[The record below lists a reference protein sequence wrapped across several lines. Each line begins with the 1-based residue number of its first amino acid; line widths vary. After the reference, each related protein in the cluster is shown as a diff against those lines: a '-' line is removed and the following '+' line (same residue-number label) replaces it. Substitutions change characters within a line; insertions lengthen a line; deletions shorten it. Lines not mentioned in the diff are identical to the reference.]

1 MSVQG
6 RWRVVETPGY
16 DMAAAGA
23 YILFD
28 QDGGEF
34 AFDCLTGSI
43 YGTCG
48 GDAVEFGW
56 DGNDEMEQATAGPN
70 CRTTAHSKARYASKT
85 ATTSPLS
92 LVARPLLQQ
101 PARGWKPDSSLPS
114 YPSNQGLGA

>member
-16 DMAAAGA
+16 DMAAPDA

-43 YGTCG
+43 HGVCND
-48 GDAVEFGW
+48 DAVEFTW
-56 DGNDEMEQATAGPN
+56 SGNDEMDEASGHGSAELQPDGSLEGEICFENGDDIPFIARRQKTISTA
-70 CRTTAHSKARYASKT
+70 C
-85 ATTSPLS
+85 
-92 LVARPLLQQ
+92 
-101 PARGWKPDSSLPS
+101 
-114 YPSNQGLGA
+114 